1 MSDFGTLFLGGLAV
15 AALLGWAWE
24 RQRHIERDRTD
35 AATRATVKAAID
47 GLRAELK
54 AAAEYEAVVR
64 ALGMMKDVA
73 ATRAA
78 EPDVLHPIVERKL
91 AEDKLFELAA
101 QRDLHDEITR
111 RLNSKGDA

>member
-24 RQRHIERDRTD
+24 RQRNNDRQAERDRTD
-35 AATRATVKAAID
+35 AAIKAAID
-47 GLRAELK
+47 GLKVELK
-54 AAAEYEAVVR
+54 AAADYEAVVR

-78 EPDVLHPIVERKL
+78 EPDVLHPIVEAKL
-91 AEDKLFELAA
+91 AEARLFDLAEQRKL
-101 QRDLHDEITR
+101 QGRVSDV
-111 RLNSKGDA
+111 LNGKGDA

>member
-78 EPDVLHPIVERKL
+78 EPDVLHPIVETKL
-91 AEDKLFELAA
+91 AEARLFDLAEQRKL
-101 QRDLHDEITR
+101 QGRVSDV
-111 RLNSKGDA
+111 LNGKEDA